1 MIGTLRG
8 ILRDKQPP
16 ALLLEVAGVGYEL
29 EAPVST
35 FCELPALGQEVRLHT
50 HLILREDG
58 AHLYGF
64 VSLAEKSLFRA
75 LIRVNGVGPKLALVL
90 LSGITVEG
98 FMRCVQ
104 ERDIASL
111 MKLPGVGR
119 KTAERLLIE
128 LQDRLQDL
136 SLPGITLPVDPVS
149 ANAAST
155 PADEAYRALV
165 ALGYKPQEAQEMVRK
180 TAQEDMSSEQI
191 LRQALRTA
199 LK

>member
-1 MIGTLRG
+1 
-8 ILRDKQPP
+8 
-16 ALLLEVAGVGYEL
+16 
-29 EAPVST
+29 
-35 FCELPALGQEVRLHT
+35 
-50 HLILREDG
+50 
-58 AHLYGF
+58 
-64 VSLAEKSLFRA
+64 
-75 LIRVNGVGPKLALVL
+75 
-90 LSGITVEG
+90 
-98 FMRCVQ
+98 MRCVQ

-136 SLPGITLPVDPVS
+136 GLPGITLPAGP
-149 ANAAST
+149 ANAEAALT

-180 TAQEDMSSEQI
+180 TAQDDMNSEQI

>member
-16 ALLLEVAGVGYEL
+16 ALLLEVGGVGYEL

-35 FCELPALGQEVRLHT
+35 FGELPALGQEVRLHT

-58 AHLYGF
+58 VHLYGF
-64 VSLAEKSLFRA
+64 ASLAEKSLFRA

-90 LSGITVEG
+90 LSGISVEG

-136 SLPGITLPVDPVS
+136 SLPGIALPVGS
-149 ANAAST
+149 AQAHAAAT

-180 TAQEDMSSEQI
+180 TAQDDMNSEQI